1 MSTRLLRLSTVVL
14 SSALA
19 LVLLAAAASKAA
31 APAGKK
37 PPKARIADFE
47 VAVEESQVLVSF
59 KLADAF
65 DEDLRRR
72 LDSGL
77 ATGIVYDFALV
88 RKRLLWFNKTV
99 ARGKL
104 QVSAMYNAVSRE
116 YLVNFKHDGALID
129 SRVVRDPDE
138 LYAAMSRFERL
149 AVLSLSGKTGELV
162 VKVRAELGTG
172 SLLFFIP
179 TLRTTDWA
187 EKKIEID
194 SDGRLATVEE

>member
-1 MSTRLLRLSTVVL
+1 MRTLFLR
-14 SSALA
+14 SAAVFLVGGLA
-19 LVLLAAAASKAA
+19 AVLLAAGGSNPPAS
-31 APAGKK
+31 AGKK
-37 PPKARIADFE
+37 PPKARIADFA
-47 VAVEESQVLVSF
+47 VDVEEQQVLVSF
-59 KLADAF
+59 RLEDAF

-88 RKRLLWFNKTV
+88 RKRPLWFNKTV

-116 YLVNFKHDGALID
+116 YLVNYKHDGALID
-129 SRVVRDPDE
+129 SRVVREADE

-149 AVLSLSGKTGELV
+149 AVLSLAGRKGELT

-179 TLRTTDWA
+179 TLRTTDW
-187 EKKIEID
+187 EERKIEVD
-194 SDGRLATVEE
+194 ANGRLEAEGE